1 MVRGDWTKGFRDI
14 IDNAVGVLTAE
25 QRTTT
30 DLYLDRVP
38 YAKGAWIGPR
48 VQGLRAKKRCLVVFV
63 DEDPR
68 ANFGHDCRYRLYDAS
83 SHKWLYE
90 ERARFP
96 PYRRGRQAGTFVRIY
111 DRRAIAQAAKGVQRE
126 RYAILFSGNS
136 DRRHLNQLE
145 YAYRMLT
152 ERYGFKPQNIH
163 VPYFD
168 GTINFAE
175 PEPAT
180 NWPQEILGPSTQPAN
195 PYQLSNK
202 ISGSC
207 KGDRA
212 GFKKACTL
220 IAQTLQPQDLVFIQ
234 TSGHG
239 DADRNRQ
246 PVESYLLQH
255 DGQPYYAGELCQ
267 DLTLLGKHDSLLI
280 LMEQC
285 FSAGFIQP
293 LVNAQSTFSVNRLSL
308 ACASKKVSFPTADYL
323 FNSFGAGW
331 IASHLDTDFY
341 GNLIPASVDQ
351 DSSTFIEAKE
361 AYDYAAPLA
370 IVQNDVP
377 EKQDSPVAAGGIRLA

>member
-1 MVRGDWTKGFRDI
+1 MVRGDSTKEFRDI
-14 IDNAVGVLTAE
+14 IDDAVGALTPA

-38 YAKGAWIGPR
+38 YAKGAVIGPR

-68 ANFGHDCRYRLYDAS
+68 ANFGHACRYRLYDAN

-90 ERARFP
+90 ECARFP

-111 DRRAIAQAAKGVQRE
+111 DRRAIVQAAKGVQRE
-126 RYAILFSGNS
+126 RYAILFSGS
-136 DRRHLNQLE
+136 SERRHLNQLE

-152 ERYGFKPQNIH
+152 ERYGFKAQN
-163 VPYFD
+163 VLVLYFD
-168 GTINFAE
+168 GTINFVE
-175 PEPAT
+175 PEQAT
-180 NWPQEILGPSTQPAN
+180 NWPKEIFGTSVQPPD
-195 PYQLSNK
+195 PYKLAGK
-202 ISGSC
+202 IFG

-212 GFKKACTL
+212 GFKKACMQ
-220 IAQTLQPQDLVFIQ
+220 IAQTLKSQDLVFIQ

-239 DADRNRQ
+239 DGDRNKQ

-255 DGQPYYAGELCQ
+255 DGQAYYAGELCQ
-267 DLTLLGKHDSLLI
+267 DLTLLGQHDSLLI

-293 LVNAQSTFSVNRLSL
+293 LVNAQSTFAANRLSV
-308 ACASKKVSFPTADYL
+308 ACASKVVSHPTADWL

-331 IASHLDTDFY
+331 IASHLDTDTN
-341 GNLIPASVDQ
+341 GNPIPASVDQ
-351 DSSTFIEAKE
+351 DASTFIEANE

-370 IVQNDVP
+370 VVQADQP
-377 EKQDSPVAAGGIRLA
+377 QKQDSPAAASDIRLA